1 MTVKT
6 KKARF
11 LSAILCL
18 ALALGLLAGCG
29 STEAKQP
36 EMSEVVAAVEAAVPT
51 DGMTELDANYLKNVF
66 KLDESQY
73 ADCCVMTTNV
83 GTTIDEFGIFKGK
96 DSAQA
101 AELKAAVE
109 EYLQFRLDSWMPEYL
124 PEEFPKLQAAQLW
137 SQGDYV
143 MYAILS
149 DDAKTAAGDAFTA
162 CFAA

>member
-1 MTVKT
+1 MTIRT
-6 KKARF
+6 KKVKY
-11 LSAILCL
+11 LSALLCL

-29 STEAKQP
+29 SESAQP
-36 EMSEVVAAVEAAVPT
+36 EMSDVVAAVEAVVPT
-51 DGMTELDANYLKNVF
+51 DGMTQLDASYIKNVF
-66 KLDESQY
+66 KLEESDY
-73 ADCCVMTTNV
+73 ADCLVMSTNV

-101 AELKAAVE
+101 AELKTAVE

-124 PEEFPKLQAAQLW
+124 PEEFPKLQGAQLW
-137 SQGDYV
+137 ADGDYV

-162 CFAA
+162 CFAG